1 MTSADAAAGTF
12 TVVGGPIG
20 RIASSNTIEADGD
33 LFTLES
39 VASAVAAG
47 RPIRSEGRRSSP
59 DNAGIRSVLRVRF
72 EDDR

>member
-1 MTSADAAAGTF
+1 MTSDAAAGTF

-20 RIASSNTIEADGD
+20 RIASSTTIEADWG

-59 DNAGIRSVLRVRF
+59 DNARIRIVLRVRF
-72 EDDR
+72 EGHR